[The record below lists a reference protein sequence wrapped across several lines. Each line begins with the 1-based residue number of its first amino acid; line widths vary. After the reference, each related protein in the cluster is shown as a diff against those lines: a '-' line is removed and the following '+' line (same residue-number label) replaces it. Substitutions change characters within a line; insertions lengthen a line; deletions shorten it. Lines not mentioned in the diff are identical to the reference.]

1 MYTKQKKKT
10 TLELQVQEV
19 DKMGIVVKKY
29 GGTSVGNPE
38 RIKKVAEQI
47 IRAKKLE
54 HQIVVVVSAMG
65 DTTDEL
71 IALSHQITPTPDERE
86 IDMLLSTGEQISSAL
101 LSIALI
107 SMGCPA
113 VSLTAQQVEI
123 LTDKIYT
130 KAKIQKISTER
141 ILKELNAGKV
151 VVVAGFQGVTLDQNI
166 TTLGRGGSD
175 TTAVALAAVLEADIC
190 EIFTDVNGIYTTDPR
205 IVPNA
210 RKLDL
215 ISYEE
220 MLELASA
227 GAKVLQ
233 SRSVEIAKKFGVKIH
248 VRSSFNDLPGTIV
261 CEEVASMEEVLVS
274 GVTSHPEEAK
284 ITIVDVPNKPGMAA
298 KIFTKLSQQNINVD
312 IIVQSSSSKGTNNI
326 SFTISNT
333 DLPKTVNIMEEVAK
347 EIGAT
352 EVISDNN
359 IAKVSIVGVGMR
371 SHTGVASK
379 MFSALASKGINIDMI
394 STSEIKISCII
405 RRDQSE
411 EAVKALHEAFDLAK
425 KS

>member
-1 MYTKQKKKT
+1 
-10 TLELQVQEV
+10 
-19 DKMGIVVKKY
+19 MGLIVRKY
-29 GGTSVGNPE
+29 GGSSVANPE

-47 IRAKKLE
+47 LRAKRTE
-54 HQIVVVVSAMG
+54 HQMVVVVSALG
-65 DTTDEL
+65 NTTDEL
-71 IALSHQITPTPDERE
+71 IELAHKVTDMPDERE
-86 IDMLLSTGEQISSAL
+86 MDMLLSTGEQVSCAL

-123 LTDKIYT
+123 LTNKAYT
-130 KAKIQKISTER
+130 KAKIQKVSTDR

-151 VVVAGFQGVTLDQNI
+151 VVVAGFQGITEDKNI

-190 EIFTDVNGIYTTDPR
+190 EIFTDVDGIYTTDPR

-233 SRSVEIAKKFGVKIH
+233 SRSVEMAKKFGVKIH

-261 CEEVASMEEVLVS
+261 CEEVASMEEILVS
-274 GVTSHPEEAK
+274 GVTSNLDEAK
-284 ITIVDVPNKPGMAA
+284 ITILDVPDRPGMAA
-298 KIFTKLSQQNINVD
+298 KIFTKLSQKNINVD
-312 IIVQSSSSKGTNNI
+312 MIVQSASANETNDI
-326 SFTISNT
+326 SFTVAKA
-333 DLPKTVNIMEEVAK
+333 DLNKAVTSMEEVAK
-347 EIGAT
+347 EIGAKGVT
-352 EVISDNN
+352 SDDNV
-359 IAKVSIVGVGMR
+359 AKVSIVGVGMR
-371 SHTGVASK
+371 SHSGVAAK
-379 MFSALASKGINIDMI
+379 MFSVLASKGVNIDMI

-405 RRDQSE
+405 KRDQAHES
-411 EAVKALHEAFDLAK
+411 VKALHEAFELDK
-425 KS
+425 RS

>member
-1 MYTKQKKKT
+1 
-10 TLELQVQEV
+10 
-19 DKMGIVVKKY
+19 MGIVVKKY
-29 GGTSVGNPE
+29 GGTSVANPE
-38 RIKKVAEQI
+38 RIKKVAKQI
-47 IRAKKLE
+47 INARRKE
-54 HQIVVVVSAMG
+54 PQIVVVVSAMG

-71 IALSHQITPTPDERE
+71 IELANKITPSPDERE
-86 IDMLLSTGEQISSAL
+86 MDMLLSTGEQISCAL

-113 VSLTAQQVEI
+113 ISLTAHQVEI
-123 LTDKIYT
+123 LTTDTYT
-130 KAKIQKISTER
+130 KAKIQKISTDR
-141 ILKELNAGKV
+141 ILKELYAGKV
-151 VVVAGFQGVTLDQNI
+151 VVVAGFQGITEDQNI

-190 EIFTDVNGIYTTDPR
+190 EIFTDVDGVYTADPR
-205 IVPNA
+205 IVPDA

-233 SRSVEIAKKFGVKIH
+233 ARSVEMAKKFGVKIH
-248 VRSSFNDLPGTIV
+248 VRSSFNDLYGTIV
-261 CEEVASMEEVLVS
+261 CEEVASMEEILVS
-274 GVTSHPEEAK
+274 GVSSHLDETK
-284 ITIVDVPNKPGMAA
+284 LTILDVPDKPGMAA
-298 KIFTKLSQQNINVD
+298 KIFTALDEGNINVD
-312 IIVQSSSSKGTNNI
+312 MIVQSSSVTETRTNNI
-326 SFTISNT
+326 SFTVIKS
-333 DLPKTVNIMEEVAK
+333 DLNKAIKIMEKVAK

-352 EVISDNN
+352 KI
-359 IAKVSIVGVGMR
+359 IADDDVAKISIVGVGMR
-371 SHTGVASK
+371 THSGVAAK

-405 RRDQSE
+405 KRSQAE

>member
-1 MYTKQKKKT
+1 
-10 TLELQVQEV
+10 
-19 DKMGIVVKKY
+19 MGIVVKKY
-29 GGTSVGNPE
+29 GGTSVGSPE

-47 IRAKKLE
+47 IRAKKTE
-54 HQIVVVVSAMG
+54 HQIVMVVSAMG
-65 DTTDEL
+65 HTTDEL
-71 IALSHQITPTPDERE
+71 IELSNQITTTPDERE
-86 IDMLLSTGEQISSAL
+86 MDMLLSTGEQISCAL

-107 SMGCPA
+107 SMECPA

-123 LTDKIYT
+123 LTDKTHT
-130 KAKIQKISTER
+130 KARIQKISTER

-151 VVVAGFQGVTLDQNI
+151 VIVAGFQGITEDQNI

-190 EIFTDVNGIYTTDPR
+190 EIFTDVDGVYTTDPR
-205 IVPNA
+205 IVSDA

-233 SRSVEIAKKFGVKIH
+233 SRSVEMAKKFGVKIH
-248 VRSSFNDLPGTIV
+248 LRSSFNDLHGTIV
-261 CEEVASMEEVLVS
+261 CEEVASMEDILVS
-274 GVTSHPEEAK
+274 GVTSHLDEAK

-298 KIFTKLSQQNINVD
+298 RIFTELSQQNVNVD
-312 IIVQSSSSKGTNNI
+312 IIVQSASSKGTNDI
-326 SFTISNT
+326 SFTVTNT
-333 DLPKTVNIMEEVAK
+333 DLAKAVKITEDIAK
-347 EIGAT
+347 EVGAT
-352 EVISDNN
+352 GVISDNN
-359 IAKVSIVGVGMR
+359 VAKVSIVGVGMR

-379 MFSALASKGINIDMI
+379 MFSTFASKGINIEMI

-405 RRDQSE
+405 RRDQAE
-411 EAVKALHEAFDLAK
+411 EAVKSLHESFGLSK
-425 KS
+425 K

>member
-1 MYTKQKKKT
+1 
-10 TLELQVQEV
+10 
-19 DKMGIVVKKY
+19 MGLIVRKY
-29 GGTSVGNPE
+29 GGSSVATPE

-47 IRAKKLE
+47 IRAKKVE
-54 HQIVVVVSAMG
+54 HQMVVVVSALG

-71 IALSHQITPTPDERE
+71 IELTHKITNMPDERE
-86 IDMLLSTGEQISSAL
+86 MDMLLSTGEQVSCAL

-107 SMGCPA
+107 SLGCPA

-123 LTDKIYT
+123 LTDKAYT
-130 KAKIQKISTER
+130 KAKIQKVSTER

-151 VVVAGFQGVTLDQNI
+151 VVVAGFQGITNEGDI

-190 EIFTDVNGIYTTDPR
+190 EIFTDVDGVYTTDPR

-210 RKLDL
+210 RKLDI

-233 SRSVEIAKKFGVKIH
+233 SRSVEMAKKFGVKIH

-261 CEEVASMEEVLVS
+261 CEEVASMEEILVS
-274 GVTSHPEEAK
+274 GVASNLDEAK
-284 ITIVDVPNKPGMAA
+284 ITILDVPDKPGMAA
-298 KIFTKLSQQNINVD
+298 KIFTQLTEKNINVD
-312 IIVQSSSSKGTNNI
+312 IIVQSASANNTKDI
-326 SFTISNT
+326 SFTVTKAELTKAVNT
-333 DLPKTVNIMEEVAK
+333 IEEVSK
-347 EIGAT
+347 EIGAGR
-352 EVISDNN
+352 VIADDNV
-359 IAKVSIVGVGMR
+359 AKVSIVGVGMR
-371 SHTGVASK
+371 SHAGVASK
-379 MFSALASKGINIDMI
+379 MFSVLASKGINIDMI

-405 RRDQSE
+405 KREQAN
-411 EAVKALHEAFDLAK
+411 EAIKALHEAFELDK

>member
-1 MYTKQKKKT
+1 
-10 TLELQVQEV
+10 
-19 DKMGIVVKKY
+19 MGIIVKKY
-29 GGTSVGNPE
+29 GGTSVASAE

-47 IRAKKLE
+47 IRAKKTE

-65 DTTDEL
+65 ETTDEL
-71 IALSHQITPTPDERE
+71 ITLAHQITTTPDERE
-86 IDMLLSTGEQISSAL
+86 MDMLLSTGEQISCAL

-107 SMGCPA
+107 SMGSPA
-113 VSLTAQQVEI
+113 VSLSAQQVEI
-123 LTDKIYT
+123 LTDKTYM

-141 ILKELNAGKV
+141 ILKELNRGKI
-151 VVVAGFQGVTLDQNI
+151 VVVAGFQGITEDKNI

-175 TTAVALAAVLEADIC
+175 TTAVALAAVLDADIC
-190 EIFTDVNGIYTTDPR
+190 EIFTDVDGIYTTDPR

-227 GAKVLQ
+227 GAKVLH

-248 VRSSFNDLPGTIV
+248 VRSSFNDLHGTIV
-261 CEEVASMEEVLVS
+261 CEEVVSMEEVLVS
-274 GVTSHPEEAK
+274 GVTSHLDEAK

-312 IIVQSSSSKGTNNI
+312 MIVQSSSEKGTNNI
-326 SFTISNT
+326 SFTVTNT
-333 DLPKTVNIMEEVAK
+333 DLPKAVNIMEEIAK

-352 EVISDNN
+352 EVSSDNN
-359 IAKVSIVGVGMR
+359 VAKVSIVGVGMR

-379 MFSALASKGINIDMI
+379 MFSTLASKGINIDMI

-411 EAVKALHEAFDLAK
+411 EAVKALHEVFDLAK
-425 KS
+425 KG

>member
-1 MYTKQKKKT
+1 
-10 TLELQVQEV
+10 
-19 DKMGIVVKKY
+19 MGIIVRKY
-29 GGTSVGNPE
+29 GGSSVANPE

-47 IRAKKLE
+47 VKAQKRE
-54 HQIVVVVSAMG
+54 HQMIVVVSALG

-71 IALSHQITPTPDERE
+71 IELANKITPTPDERE
-86 IDMLLSTGEQISSAL
+86 MDMLLSTGEQVSCAL

-123 LTDKIYT
+123 LTNKAYT
-130 KAKIQKISTER
+130 KAKIQKVSTDR
-141 ILKELNAGKV
+141 ILKELNSGKV
-151 VVVAGFQGVTLDQNI
+151 VVVAGFQGITEDQDI

-190 EIFTDVNGIYTTDPR
+190 EIFTDVDGVYTTDPR
-205 IVPNA
+205 IVPQA

-233 SRSVEIAKKFGVKIH
+233 SRSVEMAKKFGVKIH
-248 VRSSFNDLPGTIV
+248 VRSSFNDSHGTIV
-261 CEEVASMEEVLVS
+261 CEEVASMEEILVS
-274 GVTSHPEEAK
+274 GVTSHLDEAK
-284 ITIVDVPNKPGMAA
+284 ITILDVPDKPGMAA
-298 KIFTKLSQQNINVD
+298 KIFTALDEGNINVD
-312 IIVQSSSSKGTNNI
+312 MIVQSASANETNDI
-326 SFTISNT
+326 SFTVTKS
-333 DLPKTVNIMEEVAK
+333 DLNKTIKIMEGITK
-347 EIGAT
+347 EIGAKGVT
-352 EVISDNN
+352 SDDNV
-359 IAKVSIVGVGMR
+359 AKVSIVGVGMR
-371 SHTGVASK
+371 SHSGVAAK
-379 MFSALASKGINIDMI
+379 MFSGLASKGINIDMI

-405 RRDQSE
+405 RRTYAE